1 MRLIR
6 LLPAAIILLLLVIF
20 ALSNR
25 QMASFAFW
33 PTDFSLNA
41 PLGLAVLVCAAVAF
55 LAGAL
60 VAWFSTIPP
69 RRRARRAEAQ
79 VKLLE
84 AQVIELKA
92 RLARPA
98 ASLPPPEV

>member
-25 QMASFAFW
+25 GTATFAFW
-33 PTDFSLNA
+33 PTDFALNA
-41 PLGLAVLVCAAVAF
+41 PLGLAVLVCAAIAF

-60 VAWFSTIPP
+60 VAWFGTFAA

-79 VKLLE
+79 IRLLE

-92 RLARPA
+92 RLAQNGA
-98 ASLPPPEV
+98 ALPP

>member
-6 LLPAAIILLLLVIF
+6 LLPAAVVLLVLVVF

-25 QMASFAFW
+25 QVASFAFW
-33 PTDFSLNA
+33 PTDFALNA
-41 PLGLAVLVCAAVAF
+41 PLGIAVLVCAAVAF

-60 VAWFSTIPP
+60 VAWVGTVVQ

-79 VKLLE
+79 VRLLE
-84 AQVIELKA
+84 AQVVELKA
-92 RLARPA
+92 RLAAPVPVLA
-98 ASLPPPEV
+98 PPDV